1 MSEETQAP
9 APVEA
14 PDNDPADAIVRRFL
28 IGALVLLVLGI
39 ALVGA
44 GYLAGNAGPGADEV
58 TAECGGAGRQMTCS
72 LGDEGVVGWTGG
84 RGGVD
89 WADEDGKWHEGG
101 RPDCIP
107 RDGKAE
113 VTLGV
118 VKWDHD
124 DVESVAVLWVDC
136 QE

>member
-9 APVEA
+9 APA
-14 PDNDPADAIVRRFL
+14 NDPADAIVRRWL
-28 IGALVLLVLGI
+28 IGALILLVGGV

-44 GYLAGNAGPGADEV
+44 GYLAGKAGPGADEM
-58 TAECGGAGRQMTCS
+58 TGDCRGAGRQVSCD
-72 LGDEGVVGWTGG
+72 LGEDGMVGWTGG
-84 RGGVD
+84 PGGVD
-89 WADEDGKWHEGG
+89 WRDEDGKWHEGG

-118 VKWDHD
+118 VQWEHD
-124 DVESVAVLWVDC
+124 DVDSLAVLWVDC
-136 QE
+136 GD